1 MILFYAHSGLR
12 YLVLLTGLL
21 VIAYAVYG
29 LASRRPYDRTMR
41 VLAAIFTGA
50 IDLTALLGLSYLF
63 VGTFYPQLG
72 GHIATMVLAVV
83 VAHVVSA
90 VMKRRPPAERT
101 YMPHVVG
108 TLVVLGLVATGILAI
123 GRPIVG

>member
-41 VLAAIFTGA
+41 ILAAIFTGA

>member
-1 MILFYAHSGLR
+1 MLLHLHSGLR
-12 YLVLLTGLL
+12 YIVLLLGVA

-29 LASRRPYDRTMR
+29 VATKKPYDTRMR
-41 VLAAIFTGA
+41 ALAAAFTGA
-50 IDLTALLGLSYLF
+50 IDLTALVGIAHLF
-63 VGTFYPQLG
+63 TSRFYPQLG
-72 GHIATMVLAVV
+72 GHIAMMILAVA

-90 VMKRRPPAERT
+90 VMKRRPPEQRT

-108 TLVVLGLVATGILAI
+108 TIIVLVIISFGILAI